1 MLVSVSAECFM
12 SGSDLSDSPLCLS
25 FLVFPETDQLRHAE
39 GKPFPHLLC
48 HSSLLLHGFSFV
60 FVFYFHPSA
69 LNNLRAGSSFGPLR
83 VWEHSPAPSPNS
95 WSLHRNVPD
104 SVHTPMSCK
113 IVLRK
118 LPNEVAREFELDLG
132 TGEMQ
137 CGDQTRVLKIVHL
150 TSQWLLL
157 TFLKARNSTQTKH
170 LFLNSVA

>member
-1 MLVSVSAECFM
+1 MFLKLHILSLSILATLNAGERFGGTFHVWQWPLWSSSV
-12 SGSDLSDSPLCLS
+12 PL
-25 FLVFPETDQLRHAE
+25 LVFPETDQLRHVE

-69 LNNLRAGSSFGPLR
+69 LNNLLRAGSSFGPLR

-104 SVHTPMSCK
+104 CVHTPMSCK

-137 CGDQTRVLKIVHL
+137 CRRPNTRPEDRPPHL
-150 TSQWLLL
+150 
-157 TFLKARNSTQTKH
+157 A
-170 LFLNSVA
+170 VAAAYFS